1 MRVEEILSLA
11 DSLKKNE
18 ISEEVKL
25 HWLNELEG
33 RVHCEIFKRSIDDVV
48 KLTALNQELSIPAPY
63 TNVYISYLL
72 SMIAFATKEYE
83 LYADLMM
90 KYERDFSQYAKFCL
104 RAR

>member
-11 DSLKKNE
+11 DALKSND

-48 KLTALNQELSIPAPY
+48 KLTALDQELSVPAPY
-63 TNVYISYLL
+63 TSVYISYLL
-72 SMIAFATKEYE
+72 AMIAFAVGEYE
-83 LYADLMM
+83 LYAELSL
-90 KYERDFSQYAKFCL
+90 KYERDFLKYAKFCM